1 MTCRFVAC
9 EGGEGRGGRSSAL
22 DANICGPSR
31 EPVNVDD
38 ITVHFLDRD
47 KTRRTCGRGRPPPR
61 RPTPASRAEAQTL
74 LHGDEDLVGN
84 KARAHRK
91 NPVLGIG

>member
-1 MTCRFVAC
+1 MQPRP
-9 EGGEGRGGRSSAL
+9 SASGAF
-22 DANICGPSR
+22 DAIVCGPSR
-31 EPVNVDD
+31 EPINVDA

-47 KTRRTCGRGRPPPR
+47 KTRRARGRGRPPPR

-84 KARAHRK
+84 KAGAHRK